1 MYPAVSIKVPIDPDE
16 TIELFA
22 FMEAAAQSYE
32 RDGAKVDVGDVLA
45 KAKAEVGMR

>member
-1 MYPAVSIKVPIDPDE
+1 MELIDPDE